1 MEINKMFDFVPDTQR
16 IAEVFSQALAP
27 TFFLGAVAA
36 FISLM
41 TARLSAVVDRIKSLN
56 AIPDGDNERAHLKAD
71 LERLMRRARF
81 LNSGI
86 LACLRAGLC
95 STLLLAIMFTC
106 GFFGLKHGLWRCLAF
121 RGCHLLSRLCA
132 GSFRPRGEH
141 RSS

>member
-1 MEINKMFDFVPDTQR
+1 
-16 IAEVFSQALAP
+16 
-27 TFFLGAVAA
+27 VAA

-106 GFFGLKHGLWRCLAF
+106 GFFGLKHAYGAALLFVVATFFLGFALVRFAQEASIGLR
-121 RGCHLLSRLCA
+121 
-132 GSFRPRGEH
+132 ETDYQ
-141 RSS
+141 